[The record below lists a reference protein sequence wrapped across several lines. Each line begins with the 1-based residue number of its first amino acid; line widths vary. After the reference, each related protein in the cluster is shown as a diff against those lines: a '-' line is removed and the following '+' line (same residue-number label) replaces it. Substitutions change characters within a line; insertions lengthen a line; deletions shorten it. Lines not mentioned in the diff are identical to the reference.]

1 MPQEMDNYILGVVKG
16 RDNNVVSCSAF
27 DMLCSRYVIS
37 LSIPLL
43 TDGEALKTITAKRLI
58 TAA

>member
-1 MPQEMDNYILGVVKG
+1 MPQEIPNYILGVVKG
-16 RDNNVVSCSAF
+16 SDNNVVSCIAF

-37 LSIPLL
+37 LSISLL
-43 TDGEALKTITAKRLI
+43 TDGGALKTITAKQLI

>member
-16 RDNNVVSCSAF
+16 GDNNAVSCSGF

-37 LSIPLL
+37 LSIPVL
-43 TDGEALKTITAKRLI
+43 TDGEAVKPSQ
-58 TAA
+58 